1 VNEKLHLIIR
11 ISDDGRV
18 YATSPQAPGLMIGR
32 SSLKLLRYDLAD
44 VLSFHFDHPG
54 PFNVVEHL
62 EVHYILG
69 DGELVIRVAQ
79 DADVKD
85 REAAANRILEAASV
99 PEQARSLVSA
109 GNAVGESVYVCAVPS
124 DTLGWLRAQIQPGET
139 VNVALPIAEG
149 FLFTMPV
156 AADGG
161 APLPALGEWTSAP
174 PETRL
179 SDVLQK
185 TRVVTPQN
193 LGSLELC

>member
-1 VNEKLHLIIR
+1 VNEELHLIIR
-11 ISDDGRV
+11 MSEDGTV

-44 VLSFHFDHPG
+44 VLSFHFDDTG

-62 EVHYILG
+62 ERHFVLG

-85 REAAANRILEAASV
+85 REAAARRILEAASV
-99 PEQARSLVSA
+99 PEQARSLVSTA
-109 GNAVGESVYVCAVPS
+109 NDVDESVYVCAVPS
-124 DTLGWLRAQIQPGET
+124 DTLGWLRAQIQSGET
-139 VNVALPIAEG
+139 VNVAVPIAEG

-156 AADGG
+156 AADVANTLSGW
-161 APLPALGEWTSAP
+161 GEWTSAS

-179 SDVLQK
+179 SDVMQK
-185 TRVVTPQN
+185 TRVVTPQHS
-193 LGSLELC
+193 GSLELC